1 MDNTFQNQVALITG
15 AGAGKKAQK
24 VPFILS
30 DVMLYATE
38 KYRGLTLQIEFEM
51 ITETKTRMTKSRH
64 CILKKN

>member
-38 KYRGLTLQIEFEM
+38 KYRGLTLQI
-51 ITETKTRMTKSRH
+51 
-64 CILKKN
+64 